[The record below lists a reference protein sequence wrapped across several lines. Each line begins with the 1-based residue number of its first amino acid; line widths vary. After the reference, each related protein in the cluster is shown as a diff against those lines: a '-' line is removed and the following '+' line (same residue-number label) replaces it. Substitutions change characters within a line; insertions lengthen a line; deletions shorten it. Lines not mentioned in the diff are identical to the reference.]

1 MLFCLLTSS
10 CSTKHRVKYEFPEFK
25 VMSNMKFEL
34 LTDTLFGFSA
44 ISDIAVHDNLVVMAA
59 TNLETGKC
67 IHVFDKN
74 NGKLLLSTLN
84 SGRGPKELLYTL
96 DCNFNRNDGVMTFY
110 DALISKKLWFNVDS
124 LFYGGLSAVKEEPY
138 IYPQWN
144 RHIVDLSDGVLYIG
158 SESYL
163 YRDTSSVNRME
174 YCARN
179 GDVLSVWNEFPE
191 IDDDRKRFIMYYQ
204 DHVTLSPDETRMAIA
219 TSLGGILEIFS
230 LDDGI
235 IENTATKYF
244 IEPDF
249 DVKEN
254 GGYSFN
260 ENTVESFNDLT
271 STEDKIYAVFGGRI
285 LLKENFAKPVE
296 DRDLVNTSIA
306 VFDWKGSP
314 EKIIHTDY
322 RIEKICLD
330 EEENMLYAVVNDIE
344 GNAWIGRISI

>member
-1 MLFCLLTSS
+1 MEDF
-10 CSTKHRVKYEFPEFK
+10 
-25 VMSNMKFEL
+25 
-34 LTDTLFGFSA
+34 
-44 ISDIAVHDNLVVMAA
+44 
-59 TNLETGKC
+59 
-67 IHVFDKN
+67 
-74 NGKLLLSTLN
+74 
-84 SGRGPKELLYTL
+84 
-96 DCNFNRNDGVMTFY
+96 
-110 DALISKKLWFNVDS
+110 
-124 LFYGGLSAVKEEPY
+124 
-138 IYPQWN
+138 PQWN

-204 DHVTLSPDETRMAIA
+204 DRVTLSPDETRMAIA
-219 TSLGGILEIFS
+219 TSLGGIPEIFS

-244 IEPDF
+244 TEPDF

-271 STEDKIYAVFGGRI
+271 SNEDKIYAVFGGRI

-296 DRDLVNTSIA
+296 DRDLVYTSIA